1 VHASGLDLVIA
12 IFEFVILLFSLSVHE
27 CAHAWTALRLGDQT
41 AFQQGRVTLNP
52 IRHIDLLGTLV
63 FPALMIFG
71 PLIGLGVGGFLVGW
85 AKPTPVLTRNFRNIR
100 RDDMLTTL
108 AGPLSNL
115 LLVVLAVL
123 LLAAIALF
131 GSEGRIAVV
140 AAMNMQVLLEG
151 ASNLQALAMIA
162 YLAIEVN
169 LALLFFN
176 LMPIPP
182 LDGGHLL
189 RNVLPYKAVAAYD
202 QLARFGFF
210 LVLFLGGF
218 WIRIFL
224 DPSNRIIESAM
235 ALFLHLA

>member
-1 VHASGLDLVIA
+1 MHVSSLDLVIA
-12 IFEFVILLFSLSVHE
+12 IFEFVLLLFSLSVHE

-52 IRHIDLLGTLV
+52 IHHIDVLGTLV

-71 PLIGLGVGGFLVGW
+71 PLLGLGLGGFLVGW
-85 AKPTPVLTRNFRNIR
+85 AKPTPVLTRNFRNLR

-115 LLVVLAVL
+115 LLVVMAFLVLVVLAL
-123 LLAAIALF
+123 LGA
-131 GSEGRIAVV
+131 EGRIAVV

-151 ASNLQALAMIA
+151 ASTLQAVALLA
-162 YLAIEVN
+162 YLAIQVN

-189 RNVLPYKAVAAYD
+189 RNALPYNAVAVYD
-202 QLARFGFF
+202 QIARFAFF

-218 WIRIFL
+218 WIRLFL
-224 DPSNRIIESAM
+224 VPSNRLIESAM

>member
-1 VHASGLDLVIA
+1 MHVSNLDLVIA
-12 IFEFVILLFSLSVHE
+12 VFEFVILLFSLSVHE
-27 CAHAWTALRLGDQT
+27 CAHAWAALQLGDQT

-52 IRHIDLLGTLV
+52 IRHIDVLGTLV

-71 PLIGLGVGGFLVGW
+71 PLLGLGLGGFLVGW
-85 AKPTPVLTRNFRNIR
+85 AKPTPVITRNFRNVK

-108 AGPLSNL
+108 AGPVSNL
-115 LLVVLAVL
+115 LLVCLGFLQLAG
-123 LLAAIALF
+123 IALM

-151 ASNLQALAMIA
+151 ASNLQALALLG
-162 YLAIEVN
+162 YLTIEVN

-189 RNVLPYKAVAAYD
+189 RNALPYNAVQKYD
-202 QLARFGFF
+202 QIARFGFF
-210 LVLFLGGF
+210 LVLFLGGY
-218 WIRIFL
+218 WIRLFL
-224 DPSNRIIESAM
+224 EPCNHLIESAL